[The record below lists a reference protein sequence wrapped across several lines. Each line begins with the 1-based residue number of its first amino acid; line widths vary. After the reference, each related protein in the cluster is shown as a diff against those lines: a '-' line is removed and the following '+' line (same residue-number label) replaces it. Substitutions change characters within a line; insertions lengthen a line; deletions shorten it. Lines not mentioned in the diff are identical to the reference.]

1 MEWYDDRVKNV
12 VIHTRE
18 PTREAANYKT
28 PRQIYEWLDERIW
41 KNEEAKRAAA
51 LIMWK
56 CLHGIRSNSLFVGPT
71 GSGKT
76 ATWLALQEL
85 FPDRIY
91 IVDASNLTQDGWKGN
106 NKWSDILRPVV
117 GLMKNTIL
125 ILDETDKM
133 IAPKFS
139 TGGENVSHSVQ
150 SEGLKML
157 EGNMMQLKDG
167 KDMTFCVDT
176 RKISFVLCG
185 AFSNLAEDIALR
197 NKGASIGFGSSQSKS
212 QPYSKQLTM
221 QDVIDFGMMP
231 EFAGRIGS
239 IVNME
244 PLTLDDYARML
255 TESRHSPVNAIEDV
269 YGIKLCLSQQK
280 RLEIAQNA
288 FESGLGV
295 RAITNQLTQIVDDT
309 LFDEP
314 DTNYIEIY

>member
-1 MEWYDDRVKNV
+1 MEWYDDRVRNV
-12 VIHTRE
+12 VIHARE
-18 PTREAANYKT
+18 PTREAANYQT

-41 KNEEAKRAAA
+41 CNRDGKRAAA
-51 LIMWK
+51 LILWK
-56 CLHGIRSNSLFVGPT
+56 CLHGIRTNSLFVGPT

-85 FPDRIY
+85 FPDRIF
-91 IVDASNLTQDGWKGN
+91 IADASAVTQDGWKGN
-106 NKWSDILRPVV
+106 VKLSDILRPAA
-117 GLMKNTIL
+117 GLMKNTI
-125 ILDETDKM
+125 IVMDEIDKM
-133 IAPKFS
+133 IAPKYS
-139 TGGENVSHSVQ
+139 YNENVSLSIQ
-150 SEGLKML
+150 SEFLKTL
-157 EGNMMQLKDG
+157 EGNMMYMKDG
-167 KDMTFCVDT
+167 KDQSYCVDT

-185 AFSNLAEDIALR
+185 AFSTLANDIATKNR
-197 NKGASIGFGSSQSKS
+197 PASIGFNSSQVKP
-212 QPYSKQLTM
+212 QPYGKKLTM

-244 PLTLDDYARML
+244 PMTADDYARML
-255 TESRHSPVNAIEDV
+255 TESRHSPINALEDV
-269 YGIKLCLSQQK
+269 YGIKLYLSQAK

-295 RAITNQLTQIVDDT
+295 RAITNQLTRIVDDT

>member
-28 PRQIYEWLDERIW
+28 PRQIYDYLDERIW
-41 KNEEAKRAAA
+41 KNEEAKKAAS

-56 CLHGIRSNSLFVGPT
+56 CLHRIRTNSLFVGPT

-85 FPDRIY
+85 FCDRIF
-91 IVDASNLTQDGWKGN
+91 IMDSSSITQDGWKGN
-106 NKWSDILRPVV
+106 VKLSDIIKPAA
-117 GLMKNTIL
+117 GLMKNTI
-125 ILDETDKM
+125 IVMDEIDKM

-139 TGGENVSHSVQ
+139 YNENVSHSIQ
-150 SEGLKML
+150 SEALKML
-157 EGNMMQLKDG
+157 EGNMMYLKDG
-167 KDMTFCVDT
+167 KDQTFCVDT

-185 AFSNLAEDIALR
+185 AFSNLADGIAEKDR
-197 NKGASIGFGSSQSKS
+197 PASIGFGASQDKP
-212 QPYSKQLTM
+212 QPYSKKLTM

-244 PLTLDDYARML
+244 PMTADDYARML
-255 TESRHSPVNAIEDV
+255 AESRHSPINTLEDV
-269 YGIKLCLSQQK
+269 YGIKLHLSQQK

-309 LFDEP
+309 LFDVP